1 MTSILLVDDDRTLR
15 AVIAEGLTSEGYVVS
30 EAGNG
35 KEALGHLATNSADI
49 ILTDLAMPGMDG
61 IELITQLHKT
71 YARRFHIIAMT
82 AGLKSPK
89 ADTSDFVLLRAAD
102 ALGAERTLEKPFRMK
117 ALLDLLRTVTAL

>member
-15 AVIAEGLTSEGYVVS
+15 TIIAEGLTSEGYMVS

-35 KEALGHLATNSADI
+35 KEALSHLATNSADI
-49 ILTDLAMPGMDG
+49 ILTDLAMPDMDG

-82 AGLKSPK
+82 GGLKGPK
-89 ADTSDFVLLRAAD
+89 ADTRDFVLLRAAD
-102 ALGAERTLEKPFRMK
+102 ALGAERTLEKPFRMEV
-117 ALLDLLRTVTAL
+117 LLDLLRTVTAL